1 LTFGSE
7 LAEVES
13 LGIVRIG
20 SSKKFSR
27 AFKVGHLSL
36 IVREKLRKVWVMFV
50 SYHEVLYG
58 LVFK

>member
-1 LTFGSE
+1 M
-7 LAEVES
+7 AEVES